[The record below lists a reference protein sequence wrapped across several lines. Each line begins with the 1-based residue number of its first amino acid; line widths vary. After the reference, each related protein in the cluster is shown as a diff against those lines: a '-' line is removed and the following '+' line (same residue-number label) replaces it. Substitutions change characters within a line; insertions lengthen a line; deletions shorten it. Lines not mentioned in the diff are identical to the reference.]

1 MKLPSHFT
9 RTIAAA
15 KTQPK
20 FRGAR
25 SENGVALII
34 VLVVITVLGIL
45 AGGFAY
51 SMKIEMRLAQQ
62 TTLDSD
68 FEWMGRFWQ
77 GLRWLAPLLAL
88 MAVARALT
96 ELAGPFLD
104 LGAIRLSIPGL
115 VQGTLFAWRL
125 MLMVLLGS
133 ILTATTSPS
142 GVKAAVTWFLKP
154 FPLVP
159 AARVGT
165 MLSLLLRFI
174 PLIFQQ
180 AGQTLEAQR
189 ARAVDRRKNP
199 IYRLRCFGLP
209 FLRRTL
215 LTADRMTE
223 AMEARCYS
231 DRRTGPQLTFTA
243 GDGLFACGVCGL
255 AGLILWL

>member
-1 MKLPSHFT
+1 LDGL
-9 RTIAAA
+9 TI
-15 KTQPK
+15 
-20 FRGAR
+20 FEYSAR
-25 SENGVALII
+25 SGRLSRVDPRAK
-34 VLVVITVLGIL
+34 L
-45 AGGFAY
+45 AGMLLL
-51 SMKIEMRLAQQ
+51 SMVLLSAGWTALALASLL
-62 TTLDSD
+62 TGLYILRD
-68 FEWMGRFWQ
+68 FEWMGRLWH

-88 MAVARALT
+88 MAAARAFT
-96 ELAGPFLD
+96 EPAGPFLD
-104 LGAIRLSIPGL
+104 LGPTRLSIPGL
-115 VQGTLFAWRL
+115 VQGSLFAWRL

-159 AARVGT
+159 AARIGT

-189 ARAVDRRKNP
+189 ARAVERRKNP
-199 IYRLRCFGLP
+199 FYRLRCFGLP

-243 GDGLFACGVCGL
+243 GDGLFAGGVTAL